1 MTDKFHRCISES
13 ELVDYLL
20 GKISQDKAESID
32 SHIRQCEACSKAIDQ
47 WQELLKPVHNQDEFF
62 SSKRLKRRL
71 TIRYLT
77 GYLLMQRVKI
87 WSATV
92 ATLAGLVFFIWWS
105 LMDSD
110 SHFDPFPYGDAK
122 KSFKELA
129 IVQDPSTVQYEVMPI
144 SAEEVKGYVWV
155 NQNSKEIL
163 LLVKGLQNMYERDYQ
178 VWVVKKEQRSNM
190 GLVEWHD
197 GFAHFYY
204 QGEGVDQAENIAISL
219 EPKGG
224 SVHPTGPDTIFVKLK
239 EPPKPR

>member
-1 MTDKFHRCISES
+1 MTDKIHQCISES

-20 GKISQDKAESID
+20 GKINQDKAESID
-32 SHIRQCEACSKAIDQ
+32 SHIRQCKTCSKAIDQ
-47 WQELLKPVHNQDEFF
+47 WQELLKPVHNQYEI

-71 TIRYLT
+71 TIRYVT
-77 GYLLMQRVKI
+77 RYLLMPQVKI
-87 WSATV
+87 SSA
-92 ATLAGLVFFIWWS
+92 AFAMLAGLVIFIWLG
-105 LMDSD
+105 LMNSD
-110 SHFDPFPYGDAK
+110 SNFDPFHYGAAK

-204 QGEGVDQAENIAISL
+204 QGEGVDQAENIAVSL

-224 SVHPTGPDTIFVKLK
+224 SVHPTGPDAIFVKLK
-239 EPPKPR
+239 EPPKQPR